1 MSKIFPGKFLEEHLT
16 FLESLHYN
24 RQNQG
29 SCFPVFPFFPQKR
42 RFLIFQFISSILSIL
57 PLLSKLTQKKAAV
70 PSKPQANKPLTRTLR
85 AEPLEERLPIS
96 SSAAGVLFGYGIT
109 HNEPGVERSAT
120 PGYEALQTFRT
131 SVTQQPALDIFE
143 LNPLD
148 LQLDALAVD
157 LFYREESLLDTIS
170 AASEDPF
177 VLTPQTPGI
186 DLGDTTTDVHR
197 ELGDELLLFKISTLN
212 FTRHHGDTMTPER
225 TIAPEGPVTPSSK
238 AKAPDSLTID
248 TASVYTLR
256 ETESAPSQGTTRLEE
271 SPRIVSM
278 NFSPSSPP
286 AGIDC
291 IGLAYIAN
299 GSRSACY
306 APQLQG
312 GYDPLDQTL
321 YVFSSGNSI
330 VIDVGF
336 QFSTPSSQ
344 PGTVSV
350 VDPEECWTTNT
361 ASGKK
366 QFIWTKPQ
374 EKMMSEV
381 QNNYTFHFVIGSA
394 AVDLKLHIGWAEVFV
409 SFGQL
414 SELHQSNVKSGDTKT
429 QDNTLIV
436 GQQLFAVPSFDGAFS
451 YVDNSIQWSTPT
463 GGNLVRNYI
472 PSPTTGEIVPLTST
486 HLKQYA
492 FEGYYYNKSANIGS
506 ISASFKLKD
515 PNGFVHNVAGS
526 ASFFLEAAKAV
537 PDANGKT
544 FNSQWVPWSA
554 SGKYVDVID
563 GYIFGLCEIRWE
575 VAVEAPVFGAGQ
587 IALTQLVN
595 SLISRTSPPPLK
607 STHLNY
613 FLDGSHIYC
622 QGTPIAALESI
633 GASQT
638 KLVGSGDYPLIFLD
652 EIDFVNTLYVSRDD
666 DFKLYSIY
674 KPSGTSIWVTLGLLE
689 WGFGGEAEC
698 VDYINGV
705 WQLVND
711 SGYITGPTKTIPCS
725 TLPTWN
731 DVPQRKRTLKKST
744 ARYCGLASRFF
755 EG

>member
-197 ELGDELLLFKISTLN
+197 ELGDELLLFQISTLN
-212 FTRHHGDTMTPER
+212 FTRYHGDTMTPER

-486 HLKQYA
+486 HLKQYT

-515 PNGFVHNVAGS
+515 PNGFVHNVVGS
-526 ASFFLEAAKAV
+526 ASYFLEAAECTSFTSSWAPLNGVAGPHVTRWLRDPNNSNSFAVGLYGITFDAAVKA
-537 PDANGKT
+537 P
-544 FNSQWVPWSA
+544 
-554 SGKYVDVID
+554 
-563 GYIFGLCEIRWE
+563 IFGDGE
-575 VAVEAPVFGAGQ
+575 VAMMQTVKSICTKDDKPGSWNTDNYALDKTVIYSTPASTRKQISANATQTMYAEDAPGSQMHTAEFASS
-587 IALTQLVN
+587 TKH
-595 SLISRTSPPPLK
+595 SRNDT
-607 STHLNY
+607 
-613 FLDGSHIYC
+613 FRM
-622 QGTPIAALESI
+622 
-633 GASQT
+633 
-638 KLVGSGDYPLIFLD
+638 
-652 EIDFVNTLYVSRDD
+652 YVM
-666 DFKLYSIY
+666 Y
-674 KPSGTSIWVTLGLLE
+674 KPSGASIWVSLAALV
-689 WGFGGEAEC
+689 WGVKFDTVKNTTNPSVPQYPWEIVA
-698 VDYINGV
+698 NSGV
-705 WQLVND
+705 AQANLAVKP
-711 SGYITGPTKTIPCS
+711 YYV
-725 TLPTWN
+725 LPTWTEN
-731 DVPQRKRTLKKST
+731 ITNVTWK
-744 ARYCGLASRFF
+744 
-755 EG
+755 